1 MSAPDKTAK
10 YVAASID
17 DIPTIPYEWAPETE
31 WKPIRRYFSI
41 GSFGTNLFRAPKA
54 GDVLTEDHAEDPD
67 SGTRHEE
74 LYLVVTGT
82 ARFKVDG
89 EEFDAPAGTFVYVPD
104 PRSERG
110 AVAGEPGTVLFAV
123 AASLGA
129 PTRPRSGTRN
139 PCPAGPPAEPAHDRP
154 KERELD
160 EQHHAEHAR
169 GPSAASRSDVLPGAA
184 GTASS
189 AVEPSAGASWRSRAA
204 STA

>member
-1 MSAPDKTAK
+1 MSAPDKIAK

-54 GDVLTEDHAEDPD
+54 GDVLTEDHTEDPD

-74 LYLVVTGT
+74 LYLVVTGA

-104 PRSERG
+104 PTSVRG
-110 AVAGEPGTVLFAV
+110 AVAREPGTVLFAV
-123 AASLGA
+123 GGEPGCVYAPSEWDRGPLPGPAARTPVDPGD
-129 PTRPRSGTRN
+129 
-139 PCPAGPPAEPAHDRP
+139 DRP
-154 KERELD
+154 KERE
-160 EQHHAEHAR
+160 
-169 GPSAASRSDVLPGAA
+169 
-184 GTASS
+184 
-189 AVEPSAGASWRSRAA
+189 
-204 STA
+204 